1 MNEKITTSNT
11 SLHNEL
17 QLIFEISMLLSVN
30 SDDLKET
37 LQQVL
42 ERISAYYDIISGAI
56 TILNRA
62 DNEITTEAFYGM
74 AKEAANRGRYR
85 KGEGITGRVF
95 DTGNPVIIQKI
106 KEEPDFLDRTG
117 IHKLNKKEQSFLCVP
132 IKTEH
137 EVIGALGVTV
147 YYSPEKNLT
156 AFSRL
161 LTIIAAT
168 INLTVHIRQES
179 VEELQALQNE
189 NIQLQAKLNSGY
201 KPANIIGNS
210 KIMRSLYIQ
219 MEQVAK
225 TNTTVLLLGESGVGK
240 EKFAEAIHSRSLR
253 ANKPFIKLNCAA
265 LPESI
270 IESELFGHEKGAF
283 TDARTLRKGHFELA
297 DGGTIFLDEIGD
309 MPLSIQGKFLR
320 VLQEHEFERIG
331 GSNTIHVDIRII
343 TATNRDLQKLIA
355 EGKFR
360 VDLYYRLN
368 VFPLVIP
375 PLRERRTD
383 IMLLVD
389 HFVKMYST
397 EQNKQIAS
405 ISRLATNLMMTYD
418 WPGNVR
424 ELSNCIERAVI
435 LSTDGIIHSYHLPT
449 SMQKTVSQAGERT
462 SLQQILETLERDI
475 IQNELDK
482 NNGNMARTAEV
493 LGITERIMGL
503 RVAKYNLKH

>member
-1 MNEKITTSNT
+1 MFEKVTAAKTVQ
-11 SLHNEL
+11 LHNEL
-17 QLIFEISMLLSVN
+17 QLIFEISTLLSVN
-30 SDDLKET
+30 TDMKET
-37 LQQVL
+37 LRQVL
-42 ERISAYYDIISGAI
+42 ERISSCYDIISGAI
-56 TILNRA
+56 TILNRT
-62 DNEITTEAFYGM
+62 DDEITTEAFCGM

-95 DTGNPVIIQKI
+95 DTGNPIIIQKI
-106 KEEPDFLDRTG
+106 SKEPDFLDRTG
-117 IHKLNKKEQSFLCVP
+117 VHKPLKREQSFICVP
-132 IKTEH
+132 IKSEH
-137 EVIGALGVTV
+137 EVIGAIGVDMF
-147 YYSPEKNLT
+147 YSPQNDLT

-179 VEELQALQNE
+179 VEELQSLQNE
-189 NIQLQAKLNSGY
+189 NIELQAKLNSGY
-201 KPANIIGNS
+201 KPENIIGNS

-240 EKFAEAIHSRSLR
+240 ERFAEAIHRCSQRSE
-253 ANKPFIKLNCAA
+253 KSFIKLNCAA

-283 TDARTLRKGHFELA
+283 TDAGRLRKGHFELA
-297 DGGTIFLDEIGD
+297 DGGTMFLDEIGD

-331 GSNTIHVDIRII
+331 GSNTIHVDVRII

-355 EGKFR
+355 DGKFR
-360 VDLYYRLN
+360 IDLYYRLN

-383 IMLLVD
+383 IMLLVN
-389 HFVKMYST
+389 HFIDMYAT
-397 EQNKQIAS
+397 EQNKKITS
-405 ISRLATNLMMTYD
+405 ISRLATNLMMAYD

-435 LSTDGIIHSYHLPT
+435 LSTDGIIHSYHLT
-449 SMQKTVSQAGERT
+449 ASMQKTTAANGRQAP
-462 SLQQILETLERDI
+462 LKQILETLERDI

-482 NNGNMARTAEV
+482 NNGNMTKTAAV
-493 LGITERIMGL
+493 LGISERIMGL
-503 RVAKYNLKH
+503 RVSKYNLNH